1 MAAGAVEPVP
11 PEHRH
16 PRREDRSKDEG
27 WIQAFLTQGEA
38 GVFSA
43 VLEGRPFALPR
54 VFAYDA
60 SRQAVYVHGAFGGE
74 TGKVLAQG
82 GAPEGVPGGPPG
94 EAPGGV
100 PGRFPGG
107 VPMILTVFE
116 MGRLLPAEE
125 AGEFGVEYASVVVT
139 GRAVEVTDPEE
150 VEHGLTLLM
159 EKYAPH
165 LRPGEDYRPVTPEEV
180 ARTAVIRLDIESWSG
195 KAKTAA
201 ADFPGAYRFQD
212 VR

>member
-1 MAAGAVEPVP
+1 MAAGAVEAMP

-16 PRREDRSKDEG
+16 PRREDRSKDEH

-54 VFAYDA
+54 VYAYDA

-74 TGKVLAQG
+74 TGKVLAQAG
-82 GAPEGVPGGPPG
+82 G
-94 EAPGGV
+94 PGGV
-100 PGRFPGG
+100 QGGSPGGG
-107 VPMILTVFE
+107 VPMVLTVFE

-139 GRAVEVTDPEE
+139 GRAVEVTDPAE
-150 VEHGLTLLM
+150 VEYGLRLLM

-165 LRPGEDYRPVTPEEV
+165 LRPGEDYRPVSPEEV

-201 ADFPGAYRFQD
+201 AGFPGAYRFED